1 MSRRWVRVLVA
12 AAVMAALP
20 PILSRAAPGV
30 FTDLRALT
38 LGIGLS
44 YAALAISLN
53 LLMGYAGQ
61 ISLGHAALLGV
72 GAFTSG
78 VLTDRFFEG
87 PMVLGVVAAAAMGAL
102 IAFLLGLPALRLRG
116 LYLAVV
122 TIGFGLMMQESVF
135 RWGPL
140 TGGGSA
146 GLAIPRPWMGGHYFA
161 KNADYLAI
169 LVLLFV
175 LVWVVDANVV
185 RTKFGR
191 AFRVIRENEEVAQSF
206 GVSVARYKL
215 TAFVLSGALAG
226 VAGAMFG
233 HLIGFVAAASFSYA
247 LSLQIVVMVV
257 VGGLGSRLGV
267 TIAAVAFT
275 FLPRIFGFLNGW
287 DQLIGALLLI
297 DVMARHPGG
306 FAQVFREARER
317 RLAKARDALAVDE
330 QPVIPRFARL
340 EVPEGIAASPVVA
353 GDTLLTVEGVSV
365 RFGGLQAL
373 DRVSIEVPKRAI
385 VGLIGPNGAGK
396 STLFNAVSGFVR
408 PDEGAI
414 RFRGEPIHDVAP
426 DARAR
431 MGIGRTFQL
440 IGLAKAQSVRE
451 NLLLAQ
457 HQLAVY
463 GVPGALMYAP
473 WAAFDERV
481 LAERAD
487 ASIEALGFARYAD
500 TPVGKLSH
508 GQQRI
513 VEIACSLVT
522 EPEVLLLDEPSAGMA
537 PALVENLAERLG
549 EIRSDLD
556 RTILLIEHNIP
567 LVLEVCD
574 YIYVLNFGEILAEG
588 TTADIARRPEV
599 IAAYF
604 GESVDAPR
612 DSSSGAPAGRRPKAR
627 AAR

>member
-1 MSRRWVRVLVA
+1 MSRRWVRILVLAGVLA
-12 AAVMAALP
+12 AAP
-20 PILSRAAPGV
+20 PILTRAVPGL
-30 FTDLRALT
+30 FTDSRALT
-38 LGIGLS
+38 LGIGVC
-44 YAALAISLN
+44 YAAGAIALN

-87 PMVLGVVAAAAMGAL
+87 PMLLGVVAAALTGAL
-102 IAFLLGLPALRLRG
+102 VAFVLGLPALRLRG
-116 LYLAVV
+116 MYLAAA
-122 TIGFGLMMQESVF
+122 TIAFGLMMQESVF
-135 RWGPL
+135 RITPL
-140 TGGGSA
+140 TGASA
-146 GLAIPRPWMGGHYFA
+146 GLRIPRPWIGSYYFA
-161 KNADYLAI
+161 ENGDYLAI
-169 LVLLFV
+169 LLPLFLAVWLL
-175 LVWVVDANVV
+175 DANVV

-191 AFRVIRENEEVAQSF
+191 AFRAIRENEEVAQSF
-206 GVSVARYKL
+206 GINVARYKL

-233 HLIGFVAAASFSYA
+233 HLIGFVSAGSFTYV
-247 LSLQIVVMVV
+247 LSLQLVVMVV
-257 VGGLGSRLGV
+257 VGGLGSRVGV
-267 TIAAVAFT
+267 VVAAITFTIM
-275 FLPRIFGFLNGW
+275 PRVFGFLDGW
-287 DQLIGALLLI
+287 DRLIGALLLV

-306 FAQVFREARER
+306 FAQAIAEARER
-317 RLAKARDALAVDE
+317 RTAKAREASPEDE
-330 QPVIPRFARL
+330 QPVIPRFAKL
-340 EVPEGIAASPVVA
+340 PPPEGAEPSPVLP
-353 GDTLLTVEGVSV
+353 GDPLLSVEGVSV

-373 DRVSIEVPKRAI
+373 RGVSIEVPKRGI

-414 RFRGEPIHDVAP
+414 RYRGREIQDLAP

-431 MGIGRTFQL
+431 LGIGRTFQL
-440 IGLAKAQSVRE
+440 IGLAKSQSVRE

-463 GVPGALMYAP
+463 GVPGALTYAP
-473 WAAFDERV
+473 WAAFDERA

-487 ASIEALGFARYAD
+487 ASIEALGFGRYAD

-522 EPEVLLLDEPSAGMA
+522 DPEILLLDEPSAGMA

-549 EIRSDLD
+549 EIRSELD

-588 TTADIARRPEV
+588 TTEDIARRPEV

-604 GESVDAPR
+604 GEA
-612 DSSSGAPAGRRPKAR
+612 AGSPTPSPVRSRAR
-627 AAR
+627 AGAR